1 MLFEQKI
8 ATPPSLGVEEDVTVK
23 DQSPQE
29 ECVCVSRGNMLSSL
43 IAPPLSKLCFHWS
56 FKVFF
61 GEEMRSTKAVSKNSD

>member
-1 MLFEQKI
+1 VLFEQKT

-29 ECVCVSRGNMLSSL
+29 ECVCVSRSL